1 MITSSQNPR
10 LKWIRQL
17 QDSNRERRQAGA
29 FVIEGVRLV
38 EEALKRGWPACL
50 VLYSDEIN
58 ERGRSVVQ
66 GFQQQGVETYEV
78 ASAVLRSASDTGTP
92 QGLLAVLQAHTL
104 PVPSTLDFVFIPDSV
119 RDPGNLGTMLRT
131 AAATGVQAVCIPPGT
146 VDPYSPKVLR
156 SAMGAHF
163 CLPVIVQ
170 EWISLR
176 EMVQRHSLYCFLAD
190 SEATSVYTR
199 VIGPLHKYSMHG
211 SPVREKN
218 YEYSCDCRIRA
229 GGPGKIP
236 NHPVAR
242 CHLPLDFSAGEG
254 FFYFFF

>member
-1 MITSSQNPR
+1 M
-10 LKWIRQL
+10 
-17 QDSNRERRQAGA
+17 
-29 FVIEGVRLV
+29 IEGVRLV

-104 PVPSTLDFVFIPDSV
+104 PVPSALDFVFIPDSV

-199 VIGPLHKYSMHG
+199 VNFRRPVVVIVGGEAEGASQEARMLASETVQIPMSGQVESLNAAVAAAVLFYEVVRQR
-211 SPVREKN
+211 SP
-218 YEYSCDCRIRA
+218 
-229 GGPGKIP
+229 
-236 NHPVAR
+236 
-242 CHLPLDFSAGEG
+242 
-254 FFYFFF
+254 

>member
-131 AAATGVQAVCIPPGT
+131 AAATGVQAVWIPPGT

-163 CLPVIVQ
+163 CLPVIVH

-176 EMVQRHSLYCFLAD
+176 ELVQLHSLYCFLAD
-190 SEATSVYTR
+190 SEAASVYTGVNFR
-199 VIGPLHKYSMHG
+199 RPVVVIVGGEAEGASQEARMLASETVHIPMSGQVESLNAAVAAAVLFYEV
-211 SPVREKN
+211 VRQR
-218 YEYSCDCRIRA
+218 SQ
-229 GGPGKIP
+229 
-236 NHPVAR
+236 
-242 CHLPLDFSAGEG
+242 
-254 FFYFFF
+254 

>member
-131 AAATGVQAVCIPPGT
+131 AAATGVQAVWIPPGT

-163 CLPVIVQ
+163 CLPVIVH

-176 EMVQRHSLYCFLAD
+176 ELVQRHSLYCFLAD
-190 SEATSVYTR
+190 SEAASVYTGVNFQR
-199 VIGPLHKYSMHG
+199 PVVVIVGGEAEGASQEARMLASETVQIPMSGQVESLNAAVAAAVLFYEV
-211 SPVREKN
+211 VRQR
-218 YEYSCDCRIRA
+218 SQ
-229 GGPGKIP
+229 
-236 NHPVAR
+236 
-242 CHLPLDFSAGEG
+242 
-254 FFYFFF
+254 

>member
-131 AAATGVQAVCIPPGT
+131 ASATGVQAVWIPPGT

-163 CLPVIVQ
+163 CLPVIVH

-176 EMVQRHSLYCFLAD
+176 ELVQLHSLYCFLAD
-190 SEATSVYTR
+190 SEATSVYTGVNFR
-199 VIGPLHKYSMHG
+199 
-211 SPVREKN
+211 R
-218 YEYSCDCRIRA
+218 
-229 GGPGKIP
+229 
-236 NHPVAR
+236 PVAMIVG
-242 CHLPLDFSAGEG
+242 GEAEG
-254 FFYFFF
+254 ASQEARMLASETVQIPMSGQVESLNAAVAAAVLFYEVVRQRSQ

>member
-131 AAATGVQAVCIPPGT
+131 AAATGVQAVWIPPGT

-163 CLPVIVQ
+163 CLPVIVH

-176 EMVQRHSLYCFLAD
+176 ELVQRHSLYCFLAD
-190 SEATSVYTR
+190 SEAASVYTGVNFR
-199 VIGPLHKYSMHG
+199 RPVVVIVGGEAEGASQEARMLASETVQIPMSGQVESLNAAVAAAVLFYEV
-211 SPVREKN
+211 VRQR
-218 YEYSCDCRIRA
+218 SQ
-229 GGPGKIP
+229 
-236 NHPVAR
+236 
-242 CHLPLDFSAGEG
+242 
-254 FFYFFF
+254 

>member
-170 EWISLR
+170 DWVSLR
-176 EMVQRHSLYCFLAD
+176 ELVHQHSLYCILAD
-190 SEATSVYTR
+190 SEATSVYTGVNFR
-199 VIGPLHKYSMHG
+199 RPVVVIVGGEAEGASQEARMLASETVQIPMSGQVESLNAAVAAAVLFYEVVRQR
-211 SPVREKN
+211 SP
-218 YEYSCDCRIRA
+218 
-229 GGPGKIP
+229 
-236 NHPVAR
+236 
-242 CHLPLDFSAGEG
+242 
-254 FFYFFF
+254 